1 MYKQLKKE
9 KELLDEKYRENEFI
23 LKELDE
29 EIQRKESEDLQF
41 LEDFDKDQQDQKKI

>member
-9 KELLDEKYRENEFI
+9 KELLDEKYKENEFI

-29 EIQRKESEDLQF
+29 EVSRK
-41 LEDFDKDQQDQKKI
+41 

>member
-23 LKELDE
+23 LKDLDE
-29 EIQRKESEDLQF
+29 DI
-41 LEDFDKDQQDQKKI
+41 

>member
-1 MYKQLKKE
+1 MEIMYKQLKKE

-29 EIQRKESEDLQF
+29 
-41 LEDFDKDQQDQKKI
+41 